1 MRILGARTLSAVR
14 SPRTDALASD
24 GKARFGARAFDAPL
38 RRGAGERGRA
48 LGPSPGELAAGAFGA
63 MRAVASEEAEM
74 ARVESLVDAVKI
86 STSAERRRDALLAL
100 ARAMA
105 ADARAACFAD
115 AHGARGVLLKSLD
128 GAARRGDEELMDAV
142 GAAVAEQ
149 SRCDGAGETVELM
162 AVGGSQV
169 GAAANRPPGV
179 ERVSLPRSG
188 AVVDV
193 HESSWGDAGLA
204 WRIWGASRILAHAL
218 DAASARA
225 EKAQKAADD
234 DADAPPSD
242 ERFFVRGA
250 RVLELGAGCGL
261 CGLAAAALGAREVV
275 LTEGAPGALPA
286 LARGAAAFARA
297 RNGAEE
303 GAGRGDAAVVA
314 REAFLDWRDDL
325 DALRHHRRRD
335 DARRESSDASA
346 GETLL
351 SVAEARELAAEGVS
365 VLEVTSASARPR
377 TPKAEDSD
385 DSTKDSDADEDAVGA
400 SAAAPLRLHR
410 HWVHK
415 MKLDGAENALASLP
429 RLASDDVFDT
439 ILGSDLLYDDTHAEP
454 LAASLARRLRRTA
467 RARAHVALAVR
478 RGALAEALA
487 RRACD
492 LGLLARVE
500 ALARY
505 EGDRDAQD
513 FDAQQGGHITRAC
526 TEETERWRERCG
538 DALAS
543 GRGEGLETIEIDSR
557 RSRDAG
563 EGGFSRWRGGEEES
577 AAFAALEGRVAL
589 LTFRWPTEEVV
600 GATG

>member
-1 MRILGARTLSAVR
+1 
-14 SPRTDALASD
+14 
-24 GKARFGARAFDAPL
+24 
-38 RRGAGERGRA
+38 
-48 LGPSPGELAAGAFGA
+48 
-63 MRAVASEEAEM
+63 M

-86 STSAERRRDALLAL
+86 STSAESRRDALLAL

-128 GAARRGDEELMDAV
+128 GAARRGDGELMDAV

-225 EKAQKAADD
+225 EKAQKAADA
-234 DADAPPSD
+234 DADAPPAPPSD

-325 DALRHHRRRD
+325 DALRHRSRD

-346 GETLL
+346 GETRL

-415 MKLDGAENALASLP
+415 KLAGAENALASLP

-478 RGALAEALA
+478 RGALAAALA
-487 RRACD
+487 RRACA

-513 FDAQQGGHITRAC
+513 FDAQQGGHMTRAC
-526 TEETERWRERCG
+526 TEETE
-538 DALAS
+538 
-543 GRGEGLETIEIDSR
+543 
-557 RSRDAG
+557 
-563 EGGFSRWRGGEEES
+563 RWRGGEEES

>member
-1 MRILGARTLSAVR
+1 M
-14 SPRTDALASD
+14 
-24 GKARFGARAFDAPL
+24 
-38 RRGAGERGRA
+38 
-48 LGPSPGELAAGAFGA
+48 
-63 MRAVASEEAEM
+63 
-74 ARVESLVDAVKI
+74 
-86 STSAERRRDALLAL
+86 
-100 ARAMA
+100 
-105 ADARAACFAD
+105 
-115 AHGARGVLLKSLD
+115 
-128 GAARRGDEELMDAV
+128 
-142 GAAVAEQ
+142 
-149 SRCDGAGETVELM
+149 
-162 AVGGSQV
+162 
-169 GAAANRPPGV
+169 
-179 ERVSLPRSG
+179 
-188 AVVDV
+188 
-193 HESSWGDAGLA
+193 
-204 WRIWGASRILAHAL
+204 
-218 DAASARA
+218 
-225 EKAQKAADD
+225 
-234 DADAPPSD
+234 
-242 ERFFVRGA
+242 RGA

-415 MKLDGAENALASLP
+415 IKLDGAENALASLP

-478 RGALAEALA
+478 RGALAAALA

-563 EGGFSRWRGGEEES
+563 EGGFSRWRGGRRGERRLRRVGGPRR
-577 AAFAALEGRVAL
+577 AAHVPVADGGGGGRDGVNEVRGRVSLGMIYGGEEKSFNEREKKMPLASCERARLAASRTFL
-589 LTFRWPTEEVV
+589 LYFASNQVF
-600 GATG
+600 A

>member
-1 MRILGARTLSAVR
+1 
-14 SPRTDALASD
+14 
-24 GKARFGARAFDAPL
+24 
-38 RRGAGERGRA
+38 
-48 LGPSPGELAAGAFGA
+48 
-63 MRAVASEEAEM
+63 M

-86 STSAERRRDALLAL
+86 STSAESRRDALLAL

-128 GAARRGDEELMDAV
+128 GAARRGDEELLDAV

-225 EKAQKAADD
+225 EKAQKAADA
-234 DADAPPSD
+234 DADAPPAPPSD

-365 VLEVTSASARPR
+365 VLEVSSASARPR

-415 MKLDGAENALASLP
+415 IKLDGAENALASLP

-478 RGALAEALA
+478 RGALAAALA

-563 EGGFSRWRGGEEES
+563 EGGFSRWHGGEEES